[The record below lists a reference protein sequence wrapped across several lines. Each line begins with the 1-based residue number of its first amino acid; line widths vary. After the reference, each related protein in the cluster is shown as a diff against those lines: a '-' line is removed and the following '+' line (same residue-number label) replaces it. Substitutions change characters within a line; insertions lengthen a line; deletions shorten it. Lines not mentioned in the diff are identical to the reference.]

1 MNRRIALSI
10 GLGALL
16 AGKAASA
23 QEVTIGYQGLPSK
36 SSGESNTGIQIAD
49 GVLLHAGIGVEAGY
63 DTNVFYAPTNLVG
76 SSIFRFMPYAE
87 ITNATRTGAASRELT
102 FDARAGLQYRH
113 YGNSEVSSSYR
124 DAWNPNAGLSLSL
137 GGAQFGFGVADVFA
151 RIEDAPYAGGGGLG
165 GVPTSPI
172 IERTNN
178 QASLEGRWS
187 PGGGRLTGTLRFTNM
202 VNIYDNSSMGPT
214 YSYANAMTN
223 TLMLDVAWKWLPKT
237 AIFLNISQSYVDYL
251 NNAAAARSN
260 LSNSYPLY
268 VTTGLRGLL
277 TEKTSAVLTL
287 GYVNAFYSNGA
298 STTGFLGSTYLD
310 LAFTARLTQL
320 SRAVVGFRHDFL
332 NTVISNFAYEETA
345 YASYIQQIAGRLALD
360 LSGRYAYISYQG
372 TPGDPLQMAP
382 GGGNRVDNYFQF
394 GATLDYFLRNWAYLG
409 AGYSLL
415 DNVSNVRDPNN
426 GIAIN
431 NYLKQQVFARLG
443 VTY

>member
-1 MNRRIALSI
+1 MNRRLALSI
-10 GLGALL
+10 ALGALL
-16 AGKAASA
+16 AGRIAAA

-63 DTNVFYAPTNLVG
+63 DTNVFYAPVNTVG

-87 ITNATRTGAASRELT
+87 ITNATRNGPTSRELT

-113 YGNSEVSSSYR
+113 YGNSEVSSTYR
-124 DAWNPNAGLSLSL
+124 DAWNPNAGLSLNL
-137 GGAQFGFGVADVFA
+137 GGAQFGFGFADVFA
-151 RIEDAPYAGGGGLG
+151 RVEDAPYAGGGGVG
-165 GVPTSPI
+165 GVPTSPV

-178 QASLEGRWS
+178 QASVEGRWS

-202 VNIYDNSSMGPT
+202 VNIYDNNGAGA

-237 AIFLNISQSYVDYL
+237 AIFLNVSQTYVAYL
-251 NNAAAARSN
+251 NQATATGNN

-277 TEKTSAVLTL
+277 TEKTSAALTL

-298 STTGFLGSTYLD
+298 STSGFLGSTYLD

-320 SRAVVGFRHDFL
+320 SRAVLGFRHDFL
-332 NTVISNFAYEETA
+332 NTVISNFAYEETV
-345 YASYIQQIAGRLALD
+345 YASYVQQIAGRLGLD

-372 TPGDPLQMAP
+372 TPGDPTQVAP
-382 GGGNRVDNYFQF
+382 GGGNRVDNYFQI
-394 GATLDYFLRNWAYLG
+394 GASLDYFLRNWAYLG
-409 AGYSLL
+409 VGYSLV
-415 DNVSNVRDPNN
+415 DNRSNVLNM
-426 GIAIN
+426 
-431 NYLKQQVFARLG
+431 
-443 VTY
+443 